1 MQPTIHEAVRA
12 VYSNVVIISGN
23 DAHSL
28 ICLDQNNDEVTIVP
42 ETVEAKLTEL
52 QNAYTAEQTA
62 QANAKVSALAKLT
75 ALGLT
80 QDEVKAIVG

>member
-1 MQPTIHEAVRA
+1 MLTIHDAVRA
-12 VYSNVVIISGN
+12 VYSNVVTIHGN
-23 DAHSL
+23 DVNSL
-28 ICLDQNNDEVTIVP
+28 TCLDQNGAEVTIVS

-62 QANAKVSALAKLT
+62 QANAKASALAKLT

>member
-1 MQPTIHEAVRA
+1 MLTIHDAVRA
-12 VYSNVVIISGN
+12 IYSNAVTIRGN
-23 DAHSL
+23 DVNSL
-28 ICLDQNNDEVTIVP
+28 EVVDEGNNPVAIVP

-62 QANAKVSALAKLT
+62 QANAKASALAKLT